1 MDRTIEPN
9 KDRALTAL
17 LSSRS
22 ITAAAEK
29 AGVSERSIYTW
40 LREDIEFRTAYQDM
54 RRASLQA
61 ASEKIAGSID
71 EAVSTLSEI
80 MTDDT
85 EKANARVSAAKAILD
100 NFFRVSELVDFDER
114 LSEIERQINEGRNK
128 RQA

>member
-22 ITAAAEK
+22 ITAAAAK
-29 AGVSERSIYTW
+29 AEVSERSIYTW

-114 LSEIERQINEGRNK
+114 LSEIERLINEGRNK
-128 RQA
+128 MQA

>member
-80 MTDDT
+80 MTDNT

-128 RQA
+128 GQA